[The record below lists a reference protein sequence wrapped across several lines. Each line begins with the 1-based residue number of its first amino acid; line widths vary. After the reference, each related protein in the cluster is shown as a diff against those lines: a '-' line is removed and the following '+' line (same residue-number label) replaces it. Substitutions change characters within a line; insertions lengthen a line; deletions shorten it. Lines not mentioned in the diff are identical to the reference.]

1 MNTPIIK
8 TDQTERADEALPMDT
23 RPYAGDVAKATRRS
37 WRKLKPYGLIIF
49 TVLLLAG
56 LALFSAMTG
65 SIKVSFGELL
75 SGLMSGT
82 NEQVGIIKD
91 LRFPRIIVSML
102 SGATLAVSGA
112 LLQAV
117 MKNALA
123 EPGIIGISSGAGLVS
138 ITVVT
143 LFPMLYFWS
152 PLFSVLGGALACY
165 LVYSLSWRTGLN
177 PLRLILVGIAINA
190 TFTGLGQSFNY
201 RGSYAVTS
209 VNQAISSIFTM
220 KTWEDVQIL
229 AIFGGIGLIVSL
241 LLGGWCNMLAFNDET
256 ARNLGLRV
264 VRVRLLISAAA
275 VLLASVATAIGG
287 LIMFVGLLVPHI
299 GRALVGSSYKLL
311 IPFSAIGGALLV
323 LAADT
328 IGRTVLAPAEIPA
341 SIIMAVIGGPFLIIM
356 LMRSDRLNK

>member
-1 MNTPIIK
+1 MKK
-8 TDQTERADEALPMDT
+8 TGVFVLTA
-23 RPYAGDVAKATRRS
+23 
-37 WRKLKPYGLIIF
+37 
-49 TVLLLAG
+49 LLLIAT
-56 LALFSAMTG
+56 AVFSAMTG
-65 SIKVSFGELL
+65 SIKVSFPELLQGLL
-75 SGLMSGT
+75 SGLD
-82 NEQVGIIKD
+82 EQVNIIKD
-91 LRFPRIIVSML
+91 LRFPRILVSML
-102 SGATLAVSGA
+102 AGAALAVSGA

-117 MKNALA
+117 MKNPLA
-123 EPGIIGISSGAGLVS
+123 EPGIIGISSGAGFVS
-138 ITVVT
+138 LLVVT

-165 LVYSLSWRTGLN
+165 LVYSLSWKAQLN
-177 PLRLILVGIAINA
+177 PLRLLLVGIAINA

-220 KTWEDVQIL
+220 KTWEDVYIL
-229 AIFGGIGLIVSL
+229 ALFGGAGLLLAL
-241 LLGGWCNMLAFNDET
+241 LLGPWCNMLAFKDET

-264 VRVRLLISAAA
+264 VRVRLIISAVA

-299 GRALVGSSYKLL
+299 GRSLVGSNYKLL
-311 IPFSAIGGALLV
+311 IPFSAVGGGLLI

-341 SIIMAVIGGPFLIIM
+341 SIVMAVIGGPFLIVM
-356 LMRSDRLNK
+356 LKRSDSLQK

>member
-1 MNTPIIK
+1 MTK
-8 TDQTERADEALPMDT
+8 T
-23 RPYAGDVAKATRRS
+23 KA
-37 WRKLKPYGLIIF
+37 YGILLV
-49 TVLLLAG
+49 TAALLAA

-65 SIKVSFGELL
+65 SIKVSLGELAN
-75 SGLMSGT
+75 GLINGM
-82 NEQVGIIKD
+82 NEQVDIIKD
-91 LRFPRIIVSML
+91 LRFPRILVSML
-102 SGATLAVSGA
+102 SGAALAVSGA

-138 ITVVT
+138 IAVVT
-143 LFPMLYFWS
+143 VFPMLYFWS

-165 LVYSLSWRTGLN
+165 LVYSISWRTQLN

-220 KTWEDVQIL
+220 KTWEDVHIL
-229 AIFGGIGLIVSL
+229 GIFGGIGLL
-241 LLGGWCNMLAFNDET
+241 LALTLGAWCNMLGFQDET

-264 VRVRLLISAAA
+264 VRVRLLISAVA
-275 VLLASVATAIGG
+275 VLLASVATAVGG

-299 GRALVGSSYKLL
+299 GRMLIGSNYKLL
-311 IPFSAIGGALLV
+311 IPFSALGGALLI

-341 SIIMAVIGGPFLIIM
+341 SIIMAVIGGPFLILM
-356 LMRSDRLNK
+356 LKRSDKFYK

>member
-1 MNTPIIK
+1 M
-8 TDQTERADEALPMDT
+8 
-23 RPYAGDVAKATRRS
+23 AKKIRVFVVTA
-37 WRKLKPYGLIIF
+37 
-49 TVLLLAG
+49 LLLI
-56 LALFSAMTG
+56 ALVLYSAMTG
-65 SIKVSFGELL
+65 SIKVGALELVQ
-75 SGLMSGT
+75 GLFYGM
-82 NEQVGIIKD
+82 NERVDIIKD
-91 LRFPRIIVSML
+91 LRFPRILVSMM
-102 SGATLAVSGA
+102 SGAALAVAGA

-117 MKNALA
+117 MKNPLA

-143 LFPMLYFWS
+143 IFPALYFWS

-165 LVYSLSWRTGLN
+165 LVYSLSWRAHLN
-177 PLRLILVGIAINA
+177 PLRLLLVGIAVNA

-220 KTWEDVQIL
+220 KTWEDVYIL
-229 AIFGGIGLIVSL
+229 GLFGGIGLLLAL
-241 LLGGWCNMLAFNDET
+241 LLGKWCNMLAFQDET

-264 VRVRLLISAAA
+264 VRVRLVISAVA

-287 LIMFVGLLVPHI
+287 LIMFAGLLVPHI
-299 GRALVGSSYKLL
+299 GRALVGSNYKLL
-311 IPFSAIGGALLV
+311 IPFSALGGAILI

-341 SIIMAVIGGPFLIIM
+341 SIIMAVIGGPFLIVM
-356 LMRSDRLNK
+356 LKKSDKLYQ

>member
-1 MNTPIIK
+1 MAKKIGVFAVTSG
-8 TDQTERADEALPMDT
+8 LL
-23 RPYAGDVAKATRRS
+23 VA
-37 WRKLKPYGLIIF
+37 
-49 TVLLLAG
+49 
-56 LALFSAMTG
+56 LALFSALTG
-65 SIKVSFGELL
+65 SIKVGVWELVQ
-75 SGLMSGT
+75 GLINGM
-82 NEQVGIIKD
+82 NEQVDIIKD
-91 LRFPRIIVSML
+91 LRFPRILVSML
-102 SGATLAVSGA
+102 AGAALAVAGA

-143 LFPMLYFWS
+143 LFPVLYFWS

-165 LVYSLSWRTGLN
+165 LVYSLSWRAQLN
-177 PLRLILVGIAINA
+177 PLRLLLVGIAVNA

-220 KTWEDVQIL
+220 KTWEDVYIL
-229 AIFGGIGLIVSL
+229 GIFGGAGLLLAL
-241 LLGGWCNMLAFNDET
+241 LLGAWCNMLAFRDET

-264 VRVRLLISAAA
+264 VRVRLIISAVA

-287 LIMFVGLLVPHI
+287 LIMFAGLLVPHI
-299 GRALVGSSYKLL
+299 GRTLVGSNYKLL
-311 IPFSAIGGALLV
+311 IPFSALGGALLI

-341 SIIMAVIGGPFLIIM
+341 SIIMAVLGGPFLIVM
-356 LMRSDRLNK
+356 LKRSDKLG

>member
-1 MNTPIIK
+1 MKIANIEAK
-8 TDQTERADEALPMDT
+8 KNATEQGR
-23 RPYAGDVAKATRRS
+23 RRAKA
-37 WRKLKPYGLIIF
+37 KPYGTLIIVAF
-49 TVLLLAG
+49 LLIG
-56 LALFSAMTG
+56 LALYSAMTG
-65 SIKVSFGELL
+65 SIKVSFGELI
-75 SGLMSGT
+75 SGLIHGM
-82 NEQVGIIKD
+82 NERVEIIKD
-91 LRFPRIIVSML
+91 LRFPRILVSML
-102 SGATLAVSGA
+102 SGAALAVSGA

-143 LFPMLYFWS
+143 VFPMLYFWS

-220 KTWEDVQIL
+220 KIWEDVHIL
-229 AIFGGIGLIVSL
+229 GLFGGIGLL
-241 LLGGWCNMLAFNDET
+241 LALTLGGWCNMLSFNDET

-264 VRVRLLISAAA
+264 VRVRLLISAVA

-299 GRALVGSSYKLL
+299 GRVLVGSNYKLL
-311 IPFSAIGGALLV
+311 IPFSALGGALLV

-356 LMRSDRLNK
+356 LKRSDKLYK